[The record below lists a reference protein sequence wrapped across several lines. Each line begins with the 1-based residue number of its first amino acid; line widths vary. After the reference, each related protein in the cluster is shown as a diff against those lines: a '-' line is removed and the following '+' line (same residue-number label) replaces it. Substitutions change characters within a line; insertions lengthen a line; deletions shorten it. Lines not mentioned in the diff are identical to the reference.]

1 MDFLLDVLI
10 TVISLAFL
18 SVLGLIAG
26 AAIPGLFM
34 PVAAPWLEK
43 ILPGKKRK

>member
-1 MDFLLDVLI
+1 MDFLLDILVTL
-10 TVISLAFL
+10 ISLAFL

-34 PVAAPWLEK
+34 PVAAPLLDK
-43 ILPGKKRK
+43 LLGKKK